1 MNTLNKVLIVDDSE
15 PLHQIY
21 KVTLKRYKCAI
32 ITALYREEGLKKLA
46 ENPDVDLILI
56 DMKMPTS
63 RMSGTEFIKK
73 VKEQEAFKDVPIVVV
88 STSDKNDNIQ
98 DAIALGQGHLRKPFT
113 SNEVH
118 KLIEKLFPLS
128 KPDAKTLP

>member
-1 MNTLNKVLIVDDSE
+1 MNMLNKILIVDDSE
-15 PLHQIY
+15 PLHQIF

-32 ITALYREEGLKKLA
+32 ITALHREEGLKKLT
-46 ENPDVDLILI
+46 ENLDVDLILI

-63 RMSGTEFIKK
+63 RMSGMEFIKK
-73 VKEQEAFKDVPIVVV
+73 VKEQEALKDIPIVVV
-88 STSDKNDNIQ
+88 SPSGEEDKIQ
-98 DAIALGQGHLRKPFT
+98 DAIALGQGHLSKPFT

-118 KLIEKLFPLS
+118 ALIEKLFPLS

>member
-1 MNTLNKVLIVDDSE
+1 LNTLNKVLIVDDSE
-15 PLHQIY
+15 PIHQTY

-32 ITALYREEGLKKLA
+32 ITAMHREEGLKKLT
-46 ENPDVDLILI
+46 ENPGVNLILI

-73 VKEQEAFKDVPIVVV
+73 VKEQKAFKDIPIVVV
-88 STSDKNDNIQ
+88 STPDKDDDTRN
-98 DAIALGQGHLRKPFT
+98 AVALGQGHLSKPFT

-118 KLIEKLFPLS
+118 ALIEKLFPLS

>member
-1 MNTLNKVLIVDDSE
+1 LNRLNKVLIVDDSE

-32 ITALYREEGLKKLA
+32 ITALRREEGLKKLT
-46 ENPDVDLILI
+46 ENLDVNLILI

-63 RMSGTEFIKK
+63 RMSGMDFIKK
-73 VKEQEAFKDVPIVVV
+73 VKEQKAFKDIPIVVV
-88 STSDKNDNIQ
+88 STSGKDDNIQ

-118 KLIEKLFPLS
+118 ALIEKLFPLN
-128 KPDAKTLP
+128 KPDAKTPP

>member
-32 ITALYREEGLKKLA
+32 ITALHREAGLKKLT
-46 ENPDVDLILI
+46 ENPDVNLILI

-63 RMSGTEFIKK
+63 RMSGTEFIKT
-73 VKEQEAFKDVPIVVV
+73 VKEQAAFKDIPIVVV
-88 STSDKNDNIQ
+88 STSGKDDNIQ
-98 DAIALGQGHLRKPFT
+98 DAIALGQGHLSKPFT

-118 KLIEKLFPLS
+118 ALIEKLFPFS
-128 KPDAKTLP
+128 KPDGKTLP

>member
-1 MNTLNKVLIVDDSE
+1 MNTLNKILIVDDSE

-21 KVTLKRYKCAI
+21 KVTLKRYNCVI
-32 ITALYREEGLKKLA
+32 ITALYREEGLKKLT
-46 ENPDVDLILI
+46 ENPNVNLILI

-63 RMSGTEFIKK
+63 RMSGMEFIKK
-73 VKEQEAFKDVPIVVV
+73 VKEQKAFKDIPIVVV
-88 STSDKNDNIQ
+88 STSDRNDNIQ

-118 KLIEKLFPLS
+118 TLIEKLFPLS
-128 KPDAKTLP
+128 KPDVKTLP

>member
-21 KVTLKRYKCAI
+21 KVTLKRYKCTI
-32 ITALYREEGLKKLA
+32 ITALTREEGLKKLT
-46 ENPDVDLILI
+46 ENLDVNLILI

-73 VKEQEAFKDVPIVVV
+73 VKEQKAFEDIPIVVV
-88 STSDKNDNIQ
+88 STPDKDGNIQ
-98 DAIALGQGHLRKPFT
+98 DAIALAQEHLRKPFT

-118 KLIEKLFPLS
+118 ALIEKLFPLS
-128 KPDAKTLP
+128 KPDSKTLP